1 MYPGTILNYIDNSK
15 INTENEILLDTR
27 SPLWLVASTFPKGP
41 EKLTVTDATNF
52 YELYGDTMEFDKYGQ
67 LNLQAKN
74 IIDNG
79 GRLWV
84 KRLMPAAA
92 TYGNLYYTA
101 EVKSIFTVTI
111 TDPEDA
117 GKTIEVECTR
127 TISSGKGT
135 EEDPYVYTYKSLKD
149 GTTVTPK
156 QGTEPVD
163 NRKVIIEWTAIS
175 EKDIT
180 SYDGLKEKIKAAEKE
195 DEDTGV
201 VKRVPFSFID
211 NGRGG
216 SIVKSVRF
224 VPDYNLSRN
233 LNTVFY
239 NFEVYEGGTRK
250 EYNTVTVD
258 PSVFLDNKPYRLYKD
273 DYLQIDTYAYE
284 DQFDLLVDDI
294 YNALNPDGQAEVI
307 SKKQI
312 RSMDLLFGYTN
323 RGEVSDLIKVSYA
336 GGTTPFN
343 ATYGTSL
350 AEGED
355 KWSHKDIETGE
366 TVEGFSNYVHDTA
379 DKIDPDDPNSEDIK
393 SVYRYDPAL
402 IELMINFYHGDIDD
416 LIYDVDAYRLFG
428 VADANFPV
436 RLKQAITEY
445 VVFRNDCFFFR
456 DLMIVEDDS
465 YFNILS
471 RDQLLKDEDTTVS
484 GNSLPFYQTF
494 MYADY
499 CTTYEIIDPETRIR
513 ERVTMMYDLVSC
525 LTRAYINAPF
535 NPNAG
540 TYNGYIL
547 ESALPGSLNF
557 IPLKTPRVNYKQS
570 MEDAKINYA
579 TYEDNNNLVVQSLYT
594 KNKIYSQLSY
604 INNVLAM
611 QEIGR
616 RIAMACPAIRYSLQ
630 LSGDDVTEY
639 AKIISGVLENYISS
653 FDTLEFVY
661 TGDTI
666 HVQQKIFYGTIQFSF
681 ANWYQTEIFDL
692 IANPTTILANTE
704 E

>member
-27 SPLWLVASTFPKGP
+27 SPLWMIASTFPKGP

-101 EVKSIFTVTI
+101 EVKDI
-111 TDPEDA
+111 
-117 GKTIEVECTR
+117 
-127 TISSGKGT
+127 KG
-135 EEDPYVYTYKSLKD
+135 S
-149 GTTVTPK
+149 
-156 QGTEPVD
+156 EPAAVA
-163 NRKVIIEWTAIS
+163 IEWTAKS
-175 EKDIT
+175 VENVT
-180 SYDGLKEKIKAAEKE
+180 SYDELKAAIKE
-195 DEDTGV
+195 DTEAG
-201 VKRVPFSFID
+201 KRVLFSFID

-239 NFEVYEGGTRK
+239 NFEIYEGGTRK

-258 PSVFLDNKPYRLYKD
+258 PSIILDDKPYRLYKD

-294 YNALNPDGQAEVI
+294 YNALNPDGETEVI
-307 SKKQI
+307 SRKQI

-336 GGTTPFN
+336 EGTTPFN
-343 ATYGTSL
+343 TAYGTSL
-350 AEGED
+350 AKGVDGWASEEEGA
-355 KWSHKDIETGE
+355 G
-366 TVEGFSNYVHDTA
+366 GFKYVHDTA
-379 DKIDPDDPNSEDIK
+379 DVIDENDPASEDIK
-393 SVYRYDPAL
+393 SVYRYDQEL
-402 IELMINFYHGDIDD
+402 IELMIKFYHGEIDD

-428 VADANFPV
+428 VADANLPV
-436 RLKQAITEY
+436 RVKQAITEY

-465 YFNILS
+465 YYNIIY
-471 RDQLLKDEDTTVS
+471 RDGLLKDEDTTVS
-484 GNSLPFYQTF
+484 GNPLPFYQTF

-579 TYEDNNNLVVQSLYT
+579 TYEDSNNLVVQSLYT

-604 INNVLAM
+604 INNVLSM

-616 RIAMACPAIRYSLQ
+616 RIAMACPSVRYSLQ
-630 LSGDDVTEY
+630 LNGDDVTEY
-639 AKIISGVLENYISS
+639 AKIISGVLENYIGS

>member
-101 EVKSIFTVTI
+101 EVIASDGSVTI
-111 TDPEDA
+111 KWTAKSVENIKSYDELKAKIKEDTNPTDPA
-117 GKTIEVECTR
+117 VA
-127 TISSGKGT
+127 
-135 EEDPYVYTYKSLKD
+135 P
-149 GTTVTPK
+149 
-156 QGTEPVD
+156 
-163 NRKVIIEWTAIS
+163 
-175 EKDIT
+175 
-180 SYDGLKEKIKAAEKE
+180 
-195 DEDTGV
+195 
-201 VKRVPFSFID
+201 KRVPFSFID

-224 VPDYNLSRN
+224 IPDYNLSRT
-233 LNTVFY
+233 LTTVFY
-239 NFEVYEGGTRK
+239 NFEIYEGGTRK
-250 EYNTVTVD
+250 EYNTITVD
-258 PSVFLDNKPYRLYKD
+258 PSVFLDNKPYRLSKD

-284 DQFDLLVDDI
+284 EQFDLLVDDI
-294 YNALNPDGQAEVI
+294 YNALNPIDPETGKRTEVI
-307 SKKQI
+307 NKKQI

-323 RGEVSDLIKVSYA
+323 RGEVSDLIKVDYA
-336 GGTTPFN
+336 ENTTPFN

-350 AEGED
+350 AKGIDGWASEEEGAD
-355 KWSHKDIETGE
+355 
-366 TVEGFSNYVHDTA
+366 GFKYVHDTA
-379 DKIDPDDPNSEDIK
+379 ASVDEDDPECEDIR
-393 SVYRYDPAL
+393 SVYRYEPEL
-402 IELMINFYHGDIDD
+402 IKMMIDFYHGDIDD

-428 VADANFPV
+428 VADANLPIRV
-436 RLKQAITEY
+436 KQAITEY

-465 YFNILS
+465 YFNIIY
-471 RDQLLKDEDTTVS
+471 RDDLLKDEDTTIS
-484 GNSLPFYQTF
+484 GNPLPFYQTF

-499 CTTYEIIDPETRIR
+499 CTTYEINDPETRVR

-570 MEDAKINYA
+570 MDDAKINYA
-579 TYEDNNNLVVQSLYT
+579 TYEDSNNLVVQSLYT

-604 INNVLAM
+604 INNVLSM

-630 LSGDDVTEY
+630 LNGDDVTEY

-653 FDTLEFVY
+653 FNTLEFVY
-661 TGDTI
+661 TGDPI